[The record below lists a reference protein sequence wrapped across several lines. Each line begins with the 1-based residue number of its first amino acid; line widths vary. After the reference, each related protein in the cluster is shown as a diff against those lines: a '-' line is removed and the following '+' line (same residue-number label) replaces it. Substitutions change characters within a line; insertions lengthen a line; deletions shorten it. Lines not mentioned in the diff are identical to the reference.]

1 MLQYMKYISDKY
13 QEVIQLEEDPNG
25 TYTFDK
31 GFLPLVK
38 IEDPNEDDNTEYVA
52 VKLILGDEAIQY
64 QMLQAD
70 HGEESHDNIRII
82 PIQNTGILYS
92 EDNYAHSSVIQKYA
106 NWLKDNSEAI
116 DNAIHEMEQQIE
128 ENNQKY
134 ELEGANITK

>member
-1 MLQYMKYISDKY
+1 MKEYMKYVSDDY
-13 QEVIQLEEDPNG
+13 QDVIQIEEDPNG
-25 TYTFDK
+25 TFIIEK
-31 GFLPLVK
+31 GFLPLIK
-38 IEDPNEDDNTEYVA
+38 IDNPDEDENTEYVA
-52 VKLILGDEAIQY
+52 VKLILEDDNIKY

-134 ELEGANITK
+134 GSNDENEMK

>member
-1 MLQYMKYISDKY
+1 MKYVSDDY
-13 QEVIQLEEDPNG
+13 QDVIQIEEDPNG
-25 TYTFDK
+25 TFIIEK
-31 GFLPLVK
+31 GFLPLTK
-38 IEDPNEDDNTEYVA
+38 IENPDEDENTEYVA
-52 VKLILGDEAIQY
+52 IKLILGNDTIQY

>member
-1 MLQYMKYISDKY
+1 MKEYMKYVSDDY
-13 QEVIQLEEDPNG
+13 QDVIQIEEDPNG
-25 TYTFDK
+25 TFIIEK
-31 GFLPLVK
+31 GFLPLTK
-38 IEDPNEDDNTEYVA
+38 IENPDEDENTEYVA
-52 VKLILGDEAIQY
+52 IKLILGNDTIQY

-106 NWLKDNSEAI
+106 NWLKDNSGTI

-134 ELEGANITK
+134 GSNDENEMK

>member
-1 MLQYMKYISDKY
+1 MKYVSDDY
-13 QEVIQLEEDPNG
+13 QDVIQIEEDPNG
-25 TYTFDK
+25 TFIIEK
-31 GFLPLVK
+31 GFLPLTK
-38 IEDPNEDDNTEYVA
+38 IENPDEDENTEYVA
-52 VKLILGDEAIQY
+52 IKLILGNDTIQY

-106 NWLKDNSEAI
+106 NWLKDNSETI

-134 ELEGANITK
+134 GSNDENEMK

>member
-1 MLQYMKYISDKY
+1 MKEYMKYVSDDY
-13 QEVIQLEEDPNG
+13 QDVIQIEEDPNG
-25 TYTFDK
+25 TFIIEK
-31 GFLPLVK
+31 GFLPLTK
-38 IEDPNEDDNTEYVA
+38 IENPDEDENTEYVA
-52 VKLILGDEAIQY
+52 IKLILGNDTIQY

-106 NWLKDNSEAI
+106 NWLKDNSGTI

-128 ENNQKY
+128 EKNQKY
-134 ELEGANITK
+134 GSNDENEMK

>member
-1 MLQYMKYISDKY
+1 MKEYMKYVSDDY
-13 QEVIQLEEDPNG
+13 QDVIQIEEDPNG
-25 TYTFDK
+25 TFIIEK
-31 GFLPLVK
+31 GFLPLTK
-38 IEDPNEDDNTEYVA
+38 IENPDEDENTEYVA
-52 VKLILGDEAIQY
+52 IKLILGNDTIQY

-92 EDNYAHSSVIQKYA
+92 EDNYAHSSVIQKNA
-106 NWLKDNSEAI
+106 NWLKDNSETI

-134 ELEGANITK
+134 GSNDENEMK

>member
-82 PIQNTGILYS
+82 PVQNTGILYS

>member
-1 MLQYMKYISDKY
+1 MKEYMKYVSDDY
-13 QEVIQLEEDPNG
+13 QDVIQIEEDPNG
-25 TYTFDK
+25 TFIIEK
-31 GFLPLVK
+31 GFLPLTK
-38 IEDPNEDDNTEYVA
+38 IENPDEDENTEYVA
-52 VKLILGDEAIQY
+52 IKLILGNDTIQY

-92 EDNYAHSSVIQKYA
+92 EDNYAHSSVIQKYV
-106 NWLKDNSEAI
+106 NWLKDNSETI

>member
-1 MLQYMKYISDKY
+1 MKYVSDDY
-13 QEVIQLEEDPNG
+13 QDVIQIEEDPNG
-25 TYTFDK
+25 TFIIEK
-31 GFLPLVK
+31 GFLPLIK
-38 IEDPNEDDNTEYVA
+38 IDNPDEDENTEYVA
-52 VKLILGDEAIQY
+52 VKLILEDDNIKY

-134 ELEGANITK
+134 GSNDENEMK

>member
-1 MLQYMKYISDKY
+1 MKEYMKYVSDDY
-13 QEVIQLEEDPNG
+13 QDVIQIEEDPNG
-25 TYTFDK
+25 TFIIEK
-31 GFLPLVK
+31 GFLPLTK
-38 IEDPNEDDNTEYVA
+38 IENPDEDENTEYVA
-52 VKLILGDEAIQY
+52 IKLILGNDTIQY

-106 NWLKDNSEAI
+106 NWLKDNSETI

-134 ELEGANITK
+134 GSNDENEMK

>member
-1 MLQYMKYISDKY
+1 MKEYMKYVSDDY
-13 QEVIQLEEDPNG
+13 QDVIQTEEDPNG
-25 TYTFDK
+25 TFIIEK
-31 GFLPLVK
+31 GFLPLTK
-38 IEDPNEDDNTEYVA
+38 IENPDEDENTEYVA
-52 VKLILGDEAIQY
+52 IKLILGNDTIQY

-134 ELEGANITK
+134 ELEGV

>member
-1 MLQYMKYISDKY
+1 MKEYMKYVSDDY
-13 QEVIQLEEDPNG
+13 QDVIQIEEDPNG
-25 TYTFDK
+25 TFIIEK
-31 GFLPLVK
+31 GFLPLTK
-38 IEDPNEDDNTEYVA
+38 IENPDEDENTEYVA
-52 VKLILGDEAIQY
+52 IKLILGNDTIQY

>member
-1 MLQYMKYISDKY
+1 MKEYMKYVSDDY
-13 QEVIQLEEDPNG
+13 QDVIQIEEDPNG
-25 TYTFDK
+25 TFIIEK
-31 GFLPLVK
+31 GFLPLIK
-38 IEDPNEDDNTEYVA
+38 IDNPDEDENTEYVA
-52 VKLILGDEAIQY
+52 VKLILEDDNIKY

-82 PIQNTGILYS
+82 QIQNTGILYS

-106 NWLKDNSEAI
+106 NFLKDNSEAI

-134 ELEGANITK
+134 GSNDENEMK